1 MDTFKNQNRRN
12 FINARTT
19 GVHETVI
26 NEKQIL
32 QVARAKTA
40 KISLSLWLSVLRA
53 RTGVSKKWP
62 AI

>member
-19 GVHETVI
+19 GIHETVI
-26 NEKQIL
+26 NDKQIL

-40 KISLSLWLSVLRA
+40 KISLSLCLSL
-53 RTGVSKKWP
+53 P
-62 AI
+62 ACR